1 MKWGH
6 SDRFR
11 EASLRA
17 PEKQETR
24 AAHQTAPFSCSNRRR
39 RVSVRVVLLVRGCG
53 GGGGGGASRSLPASF
68 FRSMPAQQV
77 IINKRLMDGRTGELN
92 DEDSKT
98 WARKRR
104 LRRSKRRDFKPESFF
119 LPLPLGRNGMECHLQ
134 SPTKEGS
141 KFIVMSWMNALRL
154 GSVGCPCLARYT
166 LVGLATEQQQQRSVA
181 MPVPP
186 RR

>member
-53 GGGGGGASRSLPASF
+53 GGGAPGVVLSFDAST
-68 FRSMPAQQV
+68 
-77 IINKRLMDGRTGELN
+77 TG
-92 DEDSKT
+92 
-98 WARKRR
+98 
-104 LRRSKRRDFKPESFF
+104 
-119 LPLPLGRNGMECHLQ
+119 HH
-134 SPTKEGS
+134 
-141 KFIVMSWMNALRL
+141 
-154 GSVGCPCLARYT
+154 
-166 LVGLATEQQQQRSVA
+166 
-181 MPVPP
+181 
-186 RR
+186 